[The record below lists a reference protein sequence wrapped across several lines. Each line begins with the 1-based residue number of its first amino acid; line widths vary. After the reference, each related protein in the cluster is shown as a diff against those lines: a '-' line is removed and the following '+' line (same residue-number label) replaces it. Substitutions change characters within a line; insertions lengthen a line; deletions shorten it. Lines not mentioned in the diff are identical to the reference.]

1 MQEHANPKRGGAEI
15 ADELRPGGGR
25 ELFRRFVLH
34 DHGAVHDHVQPLPR
48 DMAVVV
54 PYRHRNFSRHLMPA
68 IP

>member
-1 MQEHANPKRGGAEI
+1 MQEHADPKRGGPEI

-25 ELFRRFVLH
+25 ELFGRFVLH
-34 DHGAVHDHVQPLPR
+34 DHGAIHDHVQPLPR

-54 PYRHRNFSRHLMPA
+54 ADRYRNFSRHLMPA